1 MTTTPAPPH
10 PLRLLSRRPAPPSRR
25 QTLKLL
31 GALGASS
38 LAVPGWLQQAHA
50 AQRLGFDG
58 GIASGSPTA
67 DSVVLWTR
75 VTSPP
80 NETTINNPVSVH
92 WELAEDEAFTRIAA
106 RGEEAASAVHG
117 HTVHALAQGLKP
129 ARWYWYRFT
138 AAGERSAVG
147 RTRTAPAPGDA
158 VASLDFAITSCQR
171 WDHGHFAAWRD
182 VAAQPLDLVFFLGDY
197 IYEYASG
204 ASAVR
209 ATGSA
214 YVQTLQDFRNRYA
227 LYKSDPLLQAA
238 HAHCPWIVIWDD
250 HEVDNDYANEQ
261 GQLLQSDFLA
271 RRAAAYQAWWEFMPV
286 PHSLR
291 PNGPHARIQGRLDW
305 GRLARLQWVDDRQYR
320 DLQACPRPGR
330 GGSNTVKLRDC
341 PALADPARSLLGAE
355 QEQWLAQG
363 WSLERPWNLLAQQT
377 LMARFSREP
386 VVEASQDGRYWTDGW
401 DGYPHARQ
409 RLLSA
414 VAERKLP
421 GAVVLG
427 GDVHA
432 HYVADLKLNFEDEKA
447 AVVATEFCGTSIST
461 NGSAQTAVNAA
472 LPHNP
477 HIRYGRAD
485 QRGSVIFRLNAERLS
500 ADLRAV
506 VEPKS
511 AASSVQSAAR
521 FVVEA
526 GRPGALPA

>member
-1 MTTTPAPPH
+1 
-10 PLRLLSRRPAPPSRR
+10 LL
-25 QTLKLL
+25 
-31 GALGASS
+31 
-38 LAVPGWLQQAHA
+38 
-50 AQRLGFDG
+50 
-58 GIASGSPTA
+58 
-67 DSVVLWTR
+67 
-75 VTSPP
+75 
-80 NETTINNPVSVH
+80 
-92 WELAEDEAFTRIAA
+92 
-106 RGEEAASAVHG
+106 
-117 HTVHALAQGLKP
+117 P

-138 AAGERSAVG
+138 AAGARSAVG

-182 VAAQPLDLVFFLGDY
+182 VAAQPLDLVLFLGDY

-204 ASAVR
+204 ANAVR
-209 ATGSA
+209 PTGSG
-214 YVQTLQDFRNRYA
+214 YVQTLADFRNRYA

-238 HAHCPWIVIWDD
+238 HAACPWITIWDD
-250 HEVDNDYANEQ
+250 HEVDNDYANAQ
-261 GQLLQSDFLA
+261 GQMLQSDFLA

-305 GRLARLQWVDDRQYR
+305 GRLARLQWVDDRQFR
-320 DLQACPRPGR
+320 DVQACPRPGR
-330 GGSNTVKLRDC
+330 GGSNTVRLRDC
-341 PALADPARSLLGAE
+341 PALADPSRSLLGAE

-363 WSLERPWNLLAQQT
+363 WSLDRPWNLLAQQT

-386 VVEASQDGRYWTDGW
+386 VVDAAQDGRYWTDGW

-409 RLLSA
+409 RLLQA
-414 VAERKLP
+414 VADRKLP

-432 HYVADLKLNFEDEKA
+432 HYVADLRVNFEDEKSPP
-447 AVVATEFCGTSIST
+447 VATEFCGTSIST
-461 NGSAQTAVNAA
+461 NGSPQAAVNAA

-477 HIRYGRAD
+477 HIRYGRSD
-485 QRGSVIFRLNAERLS
+485 QRGSMVFRLTPERLT

-506 VEPKS
+506 AEPKV
-511 AASSVQSAAR
+511 AASTVASSAR

-526 GRPGALPA
+526 GRPGAQAA